1 MKKTRPFLRRFI
13 ALSICLAM
21 LFSMSLSFDANRLK
35 TYAMSETSSES
46 TEENI
51 EIYFERSDGE
61 IVKPDSD
68 GKFTLTSIETGT
80 FKIKGFSGTPY
91 FKCTSDEKDGI
102 ERWTD
107 VWVTYDGKYQGHG
120 VKEVTAK
127 VYNKDPMYP
136 DAKLLKEFKIDNKSS
151 KVEKLIP
158 YIDGKAIADDETIS
172 INGSAY
178 KKINL

>member
-35 TYAMSETSSES
+35 AYAMSETSSES

-68 GKFTLTSIETGT
+68 GKI
-80 FKIKGFSGTPY
+80 
-91 FKCTSDEKDGI
+91 
-102 ERWTD
+102 
-107 VWVTYDGKYQGHG
+107 
-120 VKEVTAK
+120 
-127 VYNKDPMYP
+127 YNKRI
-136 DAKLLKEFKIDNKSS
+136 LRH
-151 KVEKLIP
+151 
-158 YIDGKAIADDETIS
+158 S
-172 INGSAY
+172 IFSMH
-178 KKINL
+178 IR